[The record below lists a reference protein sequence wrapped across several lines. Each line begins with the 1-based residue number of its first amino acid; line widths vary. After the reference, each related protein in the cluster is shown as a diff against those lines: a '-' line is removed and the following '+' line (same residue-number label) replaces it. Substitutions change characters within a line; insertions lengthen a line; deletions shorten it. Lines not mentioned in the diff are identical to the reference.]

1 MIACHFEGYPLSEL
15 LSQFQGLRRLSF
27 YEMMINLLAENQNEV
42 ILA

>member
-15 LSQFQGLRRLSF
+15 LSQFQGLRRLTF
-27 YEMMINLLAENQNEV
+27 YEMMINLLADHQNEI